1 MAYCSLSVN
10 VGSLNNPPHRH
21 GLAHFL
27 EHMIFLGS
35 EKYPNESSYSDHI
48 SMHGGE
54 YNAYTEFEWTNFYWN
69 VNYKGLQ
76 TTLDMLA
83 SAFHKPKLDKDCV
96 DREINAVESE
106 F

>member
-35 EKYPNESSYSDHI
+35 EKYPDESSYSDHI